1 MPVYQDIA
9 PPAPKTFQAE
19 AAVVLN
25 RFVKLGTVHN
35 SVTPITGVT
44 DLAVGVAVES
54 ADPAAGNSAAS
65 IWLLSEGAIVPIEA
79 AAAIALGARIGP
91 STNGRGQTGV
101 ATQFTRGTAL
111 RAAGAAGEIIPMLVD
126 VREVVIP

>member
-25 RFVKLGTVHN
+25 RFVKVGTVHN
-35 SVTPITGVT
+35 SVTPITAVT
-44 DLAVGVAVES
+44 ELAIGIAVES

-65 IWLLSEGAIVPIEA
+65 VWLLSEGGIVPIEA
-79 AAAIALGARIGP
+79 AAAISLGARIGP
-91 STNGRGQTGV
+91 SINGRGQTGV
-101 ATQFTRGTAL
+101 STQFTRGIAL
-111 RAAGAAGEIIPMLVD
+111 RAAGGAGEIIPMLVD
-126 VREVVIP
+126 IREVVI